1 MNPNLPKN
9 QENDYEK
16 LMPRIQ
22 KIKDEKLQQKME
34 DENDELMGRFKV
46 KKMKK
51 YSRNWKMN
59 MTN

>member
-1 MNPNLPKN
+1 
-9 QENDYEK
+9 
-16 LMPRIQ
+16 MPRIQ

-46 KKMKK
+46 KMMKK